1 MLDRM
6 SKRMSD
12 RMSDRMAGSTRDK
25 MPNEMVEYMSD
36 LCQIECQNIYI
47 YVSNNISE
55 LMFDNM
61 SDRIMANC
69 V

>member
-1 MLDRM
+1 MPDKVSKCVADGMSEFMSDRM
-6 SKRMSD
+6 SK

-47 YVSNNISE
+47 YT
-55 LMFDNM
+55 
-61 SDRIMANC
+61 RI
-69 V
+69 